1 MTTRYYRKHC
11 WPVCLA
17 LNNRETALEHFRRLK
32 AHLSLREVNGRR
44 VLGIQLRN
52 RDASDA
58 DLRHLYVLRDELDVI
73 GLEGTRITD
82 EGLNHLRGLPMLD
95 NVDLTNTSISDA
107 GLEILAKIES
117 LEYIHLASTAVT
129 AEGVAR
135 LENALPKCEVVW
147 DGT

>member
-1 MTTRYYRKHC
+1 
-11 WPVCLA
+11 V
-17 LNNRETALEHFRRLK
+17 NNRETALEHFRCLK
-32 AHLSLREVNGRR
+32 AHLSLREVNSRR
-44 VLGIQLRN
+44 VPGIQLRN

-82 EGLNHLRGLPMLD
+82 EGLNHLRGLTLLD
-95 NVDLTNTSISDA
+95 NIDLTNTSITNA

-117 LEYIHLASTAVT
+117 LEYIHLTGTTVT

-135 LENALPKCEVVW
+135 LETALPKCEVVW
-147 DGT
+147 DRT